1 MLRIKASLPGTTPSL
16 VTEASFS
23 FKSVTNMSYLSA
35 INLTFIARDFS
46 LILVLTYFSLYM
58 V

>member
-46 LILVLTYFSLYM
+46 LILVLTYLNIS
-58 V
+58 